1 MILISILAIAL
12 FAVGC
17 ASGSVNNAPETAAA
31 TDSAS
36 SSATSAPAASDN
48 SASAA
53 ATTPS
58 AENGTLELTLD
69 QLKQYD
75 GKNGNPAYVAV
86 DGVIYDSVTMA
97 IDYDTG
103 AVYDRYSVDESWLE
117 KSEKEQAIYIAAEGG
132 CFPDNYYSG
141 EPIFLDSETHISLSD
156 SDIAEINQALRK

>member
-1 MILISILAIAL
+1 MKKLSIIFISILAVAL

-17 ASGSVNNAPETAAA
+17 ASGSVNNAAATAAA
-31 TDSAS
+31 TDSAA
-36 SSATSAPAASDN
+36 SATSAPAVSDN

-86 DGVIYDSVTMA
+86 DGVIYDVTNVPQWKN
-97 IDYDTG
+97 G
-103 AVYDRYSVDESWLE
+103 EHNGYSAGNDLTDIIKN
-117 KSEKEQAIYIAAEGG
+117 KSPHGVKQLNGVPVVGKLVAG
-132 CFPDNYYSG
+132 
-141 EPIFLDSETHISLSD
+141 
-156 SDIAEINQALRK
+156 

>member
-17 ASGSVNNAPETAAA
+17 ASGSVNNAPETTAA

-86 DGVIYDSVTMA
+86 DGVIYDVTNVPQWKN
-97 IDYDTG
+97 G
-103 AVYDRYSVDESWLE
+103 EHNGYSAGNDLTDIIKN
-117 KSEKEQAIYIAAEGG
+117 KSPHGVKQLKGIPVVGKLVAG
-132 CFPDNYYSG
+132 
-141 EPIFLDSETHISLSD
+141 
-156 SDIAEINQALRK
+156 